1 MGSII
6 SPPWRGLRAWQLMHT
21 AAGSM
26 AMCVGAAFIRTAS
39 AVVRPP
45 RPWGPMPVAF
55 MASSSSRSI
64 LSYSSSGLGSSRG
77 RSSASFARRDT
88 LSKPPPMPTPTT
100 HRRAGL
106 AGPRASP
113 RRART
118 RARPPR
124 RRRGLSIFTAHMFSL
139 PAPLGATVRR
149 SLVPRHEAEI
159 DGGRGVVAG
168 VAAAEGGSRTTLL
181 PLDRVFSRG
190 ARPPARPPQSR
201 RRARPRPARQR
212 R

>member
-1 MGSII
+1 
-6 SPPWRGLRAWQLMHT
+6 
-21 AAGSM
+21 M

-77 RSSASFARRDT
+77 RSSASFARRGT

-100 HRRAGL
+100 TGGQGLPPACFTASSTNSRTPSSPSAGV
-106 AGPRASP
+106 
-113 RRART
+113 
-118 RARPPR
+118 
-124 RRRGLSIFTAHMFSL
+124 SIFTAHMFSL

-149 SLVPRHEAEI
+149 SLSP
-159 DGGRGVVAG
+159 G
-168 VAAAEGGSRTTLL
+168 T
-181 PLDRVFSRG
+181 
-190 ARPPARPPQSR
+190 R
-201 RRARPRPARQR
+201 RR
-212 R
+212 